1 MKQLDYKVSK
11 HLVNGTSRE
20 LAIKIVDH
28 CLSRMLLGMTSSD
41 LPDSPAFCNGVDGIQ
56 DNIDSGD
63 CTMND
68 LIRLGKEVANEMIK
82 DII

>member
-20 LAIKIVDH
+20 LAIKIIDH
-28 CLSRMLLGMTSSD
+28 CISRKIFGMTSSD
-41 LPDSPAFCNGVDGIQ
+41 LPDSPEFCNGLDGIQ

-68 LIRLGKEVANEMIK
+68 LIRLGNEVADEMIA
-82 DII
+82 DL

>member
-20 LAIKIVDH
+20 LAIKIIDH
-28 CLSRMLLGMTSSD
+28 CISRKFLGMTSSD
-41 LPDSPAFCNGVDGIQ
+41 LPDSPAFCNGLDGIQ

-68 LIRLGKEVANEMIK
+68 LIRLGNEVADEMIT
-82 DII
+82 DL

>member
-11 HLVNGTSRE
+11 HLVNGNSRE

-28 CLSRMLLGMTSSD
+28 CLARMGLGMTSSD

-68 LIRLGKEVANEMIK
+68 LIRLGNEVVDEMIA
-82 DII
+82 DL